1 MKEKI
6 EENKNAV
13 DARYDEVSEKV
24 NILLSSLEKVE
35 T

>member
-13 DARYDEVSEKV
+13 DASPFSEKV
-24 NILLSSLEKVE
+24 DILLSSLEKVE